1 MKFTKL
7 FSFLFV
13 VVMMFSF
20 TTSTTLAVSSS
31 TDDVSSSKTFTSMD
45 TMSLTLAQ
53 QASGDSSVATFN
65 VSGLPSDA
73 VVTKVVVDANSGL
86 TYGGNGAIVSNR
98 VHIKNN
104 SMDNYTSAPWGS
116 LNKPEITT
124 GVLGQP
130 AAGTWSIYYNGTNVS
145 ILSGISWKKY
155 SSPKL
160 TVYYSY

>member
-1 MKFTKL
+1 MKFTKF
-7 FSFLFV
+7 FSFLLV

-20 TTSTTLAVSSS
+20 TTSTTLAA
-31 TDDVSSSKTFTSMD
+31 SSSKTVTSGD

-53 QASGDSSVATFN
+53 QTSGDSSVATFN
-65 VSGLPSDA
+65 FSGLPSDA

-98 VHIKNN
+98 VHIKND

-116 LNKPEITT
+116 LNKTEITT
-124 GVLGQP
+124 GVIGQP

-145 ILSGISWKKY
+145 ILAGSSWKKY

-160 TVYYSY
+160 TVYYNYE